1 MSSWSYFYSTQVFKQ
16 DFKTIGGTAIGD
28 RDEVEYELKIS
39 LYLVYQYQLKQK
51 RTEFAYTQ
59 QRNGKEYGFS
69 CILMWKKSCQ
79 KHTHHLKHQTQEV
92 RLM

>member
-1 MSSWSYFYSTQVFKQ
+1 LDIQAFQDQKDINLNLNSITMSSWSYFYSTQVFKQ

-69 CILMWKKSCQ
+69 CILM
-79 KHTHHLKHQTQEV
+79 
-92 RLM
+92 